1 MKPGT
6 FLSLLLVFALA
17 VPVLAASKQVS
28 DDVLTDS
35 VRRKLANDQIVKGGG
50 LEVIVKEGVVTMRG
64 SVEYDKQ
71 KQRAAKVAKKVSGVK
86 SVINELTVRRPGQ

>member
-1 MKPGT
+1 MKPGI
-6 FLSLLLVFALA
+6 FLSLLLVFALV

>member
-6 FLSLLLVFALA
+6 FLSLLLVFALV

-35 VRRKLANDQIVKGGG
+35 VRRKLANDQIVKGGAI
-50 LEVIVKEGVVTMRG
+50 EVIVKEGVVTMRG

-71 KQRAAKVAKKVSGVK
+71 KQRAAKVAKKVSGVR

>member
-6 FLSLLLVFALA
+6 FLSFFLVFALA

>member
-6 FLSLLLVFALA
+6 FLSLLLVFALV

-35 VRRKLANDQIVKGGG
+35 VRRKLANDQIVKGGAI
-50 LEVIVKEGVVTMRG
+50 EVIVKEGVVTMRG

>member
-6 FLSLLLVFALA
+6 FLSLLLVFALV

-35 VRRKLANDQIVKGGG
+35 VRRKLANDQIVKGGAI
-50 LEVIVKEGVVTMRG
+50 EVIVKEGVVTMRG

-71 KQRAAKVAKKVSGVK
+71 KQRAARVAKKVSGVK